1 MDSDNHMLRKLT
13 RVLFGKRAKTAPTD
27 SAASSS
33 PARAS
38 TESRDTTPAPMR
50 QNGRA
55 RLQDLDLS
63 GASIIERDEHGISR
77 KDISPNAVKVLYRL
91 NECGYQAF
99 LVGGGVRD
107 LLLGDTP
114 KDFDISTDATPE
126 EVKQLFRNAM
136 IIGRRFKIVHLR
148 FGREIIEVTTFR
160 AHHTAENEFDDDAS
174 NRSIRGL
181 DSAHSSSGM
190 ILRDNVYG
198 SINEDALRRDFTAN
212 ALYYTTE
219 GFKVLDFANGLD
231 DIDNR
236 VLRMIGDPATRYR
249 EDPVRM
255 LRAIRFAAKLGFTIE
270 PRTRAPLDELAPLL
284 ESISPA
290 RLFDETLKLLVGGHA
305 ENTLALLRQYKIG
318 SVLLKPTMAATRDPD
333 APGTRLLTLAMRN
346 TDARLAEGKTVT
358 PAFLFA
364 ALLWA
369 PLQQELQRL
378 CGDAPVTLADQQEA
392 ANRVIGRQL
401 QITAIPKRFSIAT
414 REIWELQL
422 RLEQR
427 SRRGV
432 ESVFGHPRFRA
443 GYDFLLL
450 REESGEPLDGLGQWW
465 TDFQSSDKTH
475 QEEMLEGLGKT
486 GAPKRRRRRKP
497 SRRSA
502 DGAGSPS

>member
-13 RVLFGKRAKTAPTD
+13 RVLFGKRAKAAPPHLVPEPATSPS
-27 SAASSS
+27 SAQ
-33 PARAS
+33 ARNIA
-38 TESRDTTPAPMR
+38 TTPER
-50 QNGRA
+50 RGGLA

-63 GASIIERDEHGISR
+63 RATIIERDDHGISR
-77 KDISPNAVKVLYRL
+77 KDISPNALKVLYRL

-174 NRSIRGL
+174 SRNIRGL

-212 ALYYTTE
+212 ALYYTTD

-255 LRAIRFAAKLGFTIE
+255 LRAIRFAAKLDFTIE
-270 PRTRAPLDELAPLL
+270 PRTRAPLDDLAPLL

-290 RLFDETLKLLVGGHA
+290 RLFDETLKLLTGGHA
-305 ENTLALLRQYKIG
+305 EKTFALLRQYKVG
-318 SVLLKPTMAATRDPD
+318 SVLLKSTMAATRDPD
-333 APGTRLLTLAMRN
+333 APGSRLLRLAMRN
-346 TDARLAEGKTVT
+346 TDSRLAEGKTIT

-369 PLQQELQRL
+369 PLQLELQRL
-378 CGDAPVTLADQQEA
+378 CGDRPASLADQQEA
-392 ANRVIGRQL
+392 ANRVISRQL
-401 QITAIPKRFSIAT
+401 QITSIPKRFSIAT

-427 SRRGV
+427 NRRGV
-432 ESVFGHPRFRA
+432 ESVFSHPRFRA

-450 REESGEPLDGLGQWW
+450 REEGGELLGGLGQWW
-465 TDFQSSDKTH
+465 TDFQSVEQAR
-475 QEEMLEGLGKT
+475 QEEMLEALGKA
-486 GAPKRRRRRKP
+486 GGSKRRRRRKP
-497 SRRSA
+497 SRKPA
-502 DGAGSPS
+502 EGAGIAS